1 MRELDA
7 VSGEQCKH
15 AGREVRYP
23 LTSVAHL
30 MLKQR
35 HKALAGFIPELGLK
49 LVAEQS
55 LSTTFCNT

>member
-1 MRELDA
+1 
-7 VSGEQCKH
+7 
-15 AGREVRYP
+15 
-23 LTSVAHL
+23 